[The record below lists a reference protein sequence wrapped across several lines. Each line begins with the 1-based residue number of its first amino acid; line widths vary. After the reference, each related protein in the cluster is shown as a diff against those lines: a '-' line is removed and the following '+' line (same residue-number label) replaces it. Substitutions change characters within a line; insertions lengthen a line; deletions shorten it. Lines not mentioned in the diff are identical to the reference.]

1 MIFDRFLASPEV
13 TQVLDERAF
22 VQAMLDFEAALARA
36 QAVAGAIPAA
46 AGEAIAACCDA
57 RGFDVD
63 AIVVEGGRVGTV
75 AIPLV
80 KALTAAV
87 ARVDADAALVV
98 HWGGTTQDVLDTA
111 QVLVAR
117 RALALIDRDLS
128 TLVAALLKLAAAN
141 GGVPLLGRTLMQPA
155 QVISF
160 GFKLAGWIAPLVR
173 AQARLRLA
181 GASALQLQLGG
192 AVGTRAALVEHGDA
206 VAAGMAHLL
215 DLRLPPAAWHTQR
228 DELVALGCELG
239 VLAGSLG
246 KIAKDVSLMAQG
258 EVGELAEPSGGGR
271 GGSSAMPHK
280 RNPVAAMNALA
291 AAVRAPQHVAALL
304 AAMPQEHERGLGNWQ
319 AELAEFGAL
328 LATVH
333 GALAAL
339 TFAAGGLQVFP
350 ERMRANI
357 DALQGLVFAEAL
369 SMRVA
374 REIGKSDAHHWVE
387 GLSKETVASG
397 KHLRDVALAAL
408 ARDARLH
415 ERIAPGELAA
425 LFDAD
430 APARHAS
437 ALAAPQLAA
446 LATHAE
452 ELRRDPPWQR
462 HLPHP
467 QGSSHGRP

>member
-1 MIFDRFLASPEV
+1 MIFDRFLASSEV
-13 TQVLDERAF
+13 MQVLDERAF
-22 VQAMLDFEAALARA
+22 VQAMLDFESALARA
-36 QAVAGAIPAA
+36 QAGVGAIPAS
-46 AGEAIAACCDA
+46 AGAAIAAACDA

-63 AIVVEGGRVGTV
+63 AIVAEGSRVGTV

-87 ARVDADAALVV
+87 AKVDADAALVV

-128 TLVAALLKLAAAN
+128 ALVAALLTLAAN
-141 GGVPLLGRTLMQPA
+141 HGDTPLLGRTLMQPA
-155 QVISF
+155 QVTSL

-173 AQARLRLA
+173 GQARLRLA

-192 AVGTRAALVEHGDA
+192 AVGTRAALGEHGDA
-206 VAAGMAHLL
+206 VAAGMATLL

-246 KIAKDVSLMAQG
+246 KIAKDISLMAQG
-258 EVGELAEPSGGGR
+258 EVGELAEPSGDGR

-280 RNPVAAMNALA
+280 RNPVAAMTALA
-291 AAVRAPQHVAALL
+291 AAVRAPQRVAALL

-319 AELAEFGAL
+319 AELAELGEL
-328 LATVH
+328 LASVH

-339 TFAAGGLQVFP
+339 TLAAGGLQVFP
-350 ERMRANI
+350 ERMRRNI

-369 SMRVA
+369 AMRTA
-374 REIGKSDAHHWVE
+374 REIGKSEAHHWVE

-397 KHLRDVALAAL
+397 GHLRDVALRAL
-408 ARDARLH
+408 AHDARLR
-415 ERIAPGELAA
+415 ERIGAGEIAA

-437 ALAAPQLAA
+437 ALATPQLAA
-446 LATHAE
+446 LAIHAD
-452 ELRRDPPWQR
+452 ELRRDPPWQS
-462 HLPHP
+462 HL
-467 QGSSHGRP
+467 

>member
-13 TQVLDERAF
+13 MQVLDERAF

-36 QAVAGAIPAA
+36 QAAAGAIPAA
-46 AGEAIAACCDA
+46 AGEAIAAACDA
-57 RGFDVD
+57 RGFDID
-63 AIVVEGGRVGTV
+63 AIVAEGARVGTI

-87 ARVDADAALVV
+87 ARIDADAALVV

-111 QVLVAR
+111 QVLVTR

-128 TLVAALLKLAAAN
+128 TLVAALLALADAHGDA
-141 GGVPLLGRTLMQPA
+141 PMLGRTLMQPA
-155 QVISF
+155 QVISL
-160 GFKLAGWIAPLVR
+160 GFKLAGWIAPLGR
-173 AQARLRLA
+173 AQERLRLA
-181 GASALQLQLGG
+181 GDSALQLQLGG
-192 AVGTRAALVEHGDA
+192 AVGTRAALGEHGDA
-206 VAAGMAHLL
+206 VAAGMARLL

-246 KIAKDVSLMAQG
+246 KIGKDIALMAQG
-258 EVGELAEPSGGGR
+258 EVGELAEPADGGR

-280 RNPVAAMNALA
+280 RNPVAAMYALA
-291 AAVRAPQHVAALL
+291 AAVRAPQRVAALL
-304 AAMPQEHERGLGNWQ
+304 AAMPQEHERGLGNWP
-319 AELAEFGAL
+319 AELAELGAL
-328 LATVH
+328 LAGVH

-339 TFAAGGLQVFP
+339 ACAAGGLQVFP
-350 ERMRANI
+350 QRMRANI

-369 SMRVA
+369 AMRVA
-374 REIGKSDAHHWVE
+374 REIGKAEAHHWVE
-387 GLSKETVASG
+387 ALAKETVADG
-397 KHLRDVALAAL
+397 AHLRELALAAL
-408 ARDARLH
+408 ARDARLRG
-415 ERIAPGELAA
+415 RITPAELAA

-452 ELRRDPPWQR
+452 ELRRDPPWR
-462 HLPHP
+462 DHLQGHPHA
-467 QGSSHGRP
+467 

>member
-1 MIFDRFLASPEV
+1 MIFDRFLASSEV
-13 TQVLDERAF
+13 MQVLDERAF

-36 QAVAGAIPAA
+36 QAEAGAIPAA
-46 AGEAIAACCDA
+46 AGAAIASACDA
-57 RGFDVD
+57 NGFDVD
-63 AIVVEGGRVGTV
+63 QIVAEGSRVGTV

-87 ARVDADAALVV
+87 AKVDPDAALVV

-111 QVLVAR
+111 QVLVTR

-128 TLVAALLKLAAAN
+128 QLVVALLKLSDAHGDA
-141 GGVPLLGRTLMQPA
+141 PLLGRTLMQPA

-160 GFKLAGWIAPLVR
+160 GFKLAGWVAPLVR

-192 AVGTRAALVEHGDA
+192 AVGTRAALGEHGDA
-206 VAAGMAHLL
+206 VAAGMATLL

-258 EVGELAEPSGGGR
+258 EVGELAEPSDGGR

-280 RNPVAAMNALA
+280 RNPVAAMTALA
-291 AAVRAPQHVAALL
+291 AAVRAPQRVAALL

-319 AELAEFGAL
+319 AELAEFGEL
-328 LATVH
+328 LASVH

-339 TFAAGGLQVFP
+339 ALAGGGLQVFP
-350 ERMRANI
+350 DRMRRNI

-369 SMRVA
+369 AMRIA
-374 REIGKSDAHHWVE
+374 REIGKSEAHHWVE
-387 GLSKETVASG
+387 GRSKKTVASG
-397 KHLRDVALAAL
+397 GHLRDVALMAL
-408 ARDARLH
+408 ARDERLRD
-415 ERIAPGELAA
+415 RIAAGELAA
-425 LFDAD
+425 LFDAG

-437 ALAAPQLAA
+437 TLATPQLAA
-446 LATHAE
+446 LATHAD

-462 HLPHP
+462 HL
-467 QGSSHGRP
+467 

>member
-1 MIFDRFLASPEV
+1 MIFDRFLASPEAV
-13 TQVLDERAF
+13 QVLDERAF
-22 VQAMLDFEAALARA
+22 VQAMLAFEAALARA
-36 QAVAGAIPAA
+36 QAAAGAIPAR
-46 AGEAIAACCDA
+46 AGEIIAAACDA
-57 RGFDVD
+57 GGFDVD
-63 AIVVEGGRVGTV
+63 AIVAEGARVGTI

-111 QVLVAR
+111 QVLVTR

-128 TLVAALLKLAAAN
+128 TLAAALLALADAQGAA
-141 GGVPLLGRTLMQPA
+141 PLLGRTLMQPA
-155 QVISF
+155 QVISL
-160 GFKLAGWIAPLVR
+160 GFKLAGWIAPLLR
-173 AQARLRLA
+173 AQERLRVA
-181 GASALQLQLGG
+181 GGAALQLQLGG
-192 AVGTRAALVEHGDA
+192 AVGTRAALGEHGDA
-206 VAAGMAHLL
+206 VAAGMARLL
-215 DLRLPPAAWHTQR
+215 ELRLPPAAWHTQR

-246 KIAKDVSLMAQG
+246 KIGKDISLMAQG

-291 AAVRAPQHVAALL
+291 NAVRAPQRVAALL

-319 AELAEFGAL
+319 AELAEFEGL
-328 LATVH
+328 LAGVH

-339 TFAAGGLQVFP
+339 AFAAGGLQVFP
-350 ERMRANI
+350 ARMRANI

-369 SMRVA
+369 AMRVA
-374 REIGKSDAHHWVE
+374 REIGKSEAHHWVE
-387 GLSKETVASG
+387 GLARETVASG
-397 KHLRDVALAAL
+397 AQLRDVAQAAL
-408 ARDARLH
+408 ARDARLR
-415 ERIAPGELAA
+415 ERIAPDELAA

-446 LATHAE
+446 LAAQAAR
-452 ELRRDPPWQR
+452 LRHEPPWQS
-462 HLPHP
+462 HL
-467 QGSSHGRP
+467 QGNDHA

>member
-13 TQVLDERAF
+13 MQVLDERAYL
-22 VQAMLDFEAALARA
+22 QAMLDFESALARA
-36 QAVAGAIPAA
+36 QAAAGAIPAS
-46 AGEAIAACCDA
+46 AGAAIAAACNARHFDA
-57 RGFDVD
+57 AAL
-63 AIVVEGGRVGTV
+63 AIEGGRVGTV

-80 KALTAAV
+80 KALTAEV
-87 ARVDADAALVV
+87 AKVDADAALVV

-111 QVLVAR
+111 QVLVTR

-128 TLVAALLKLAAAN
+128 MLIPALLKLAADHGDA
-141 GGVPLLGRTLMQPA
+141 PMLGRTLMQPA
-155 QVISF
+155 QVISL

-173 AQARLRLA
+173 AQVRLRQA
-181 GASALQLQLGG
+181 GAAALQLQLGG
-192 AVGTRAALVEHGDA
+192 AVGTRAALGEHADA
-206 VAAGMAHLL
+206 VVAGMAQLL
-215 DLRLPPAAWHTQR
+215 DLRAPPAAWHTQR

-246 KIAKDVSLMAQG
+246 KIARDISLMAQG
-258 EVGELAEPSGGGR
+258 EVGELAEPSGDGR

-280 RNPVAAMNALA
+280 RNPVAAMTALA
-291 AAVRAPQHVAALL
+291 AAVRTPQRVAALL

-319 AELAEFGAL
+319 AELAEFGGL
-328 LATVH
+328 LASVH

-339 TFAAGGLQVFP
+339 TLATGGLQVFP
-350 ERMRANI
+350 ARMRRNI

-369 SMRVA
+369 ATRVG
-374 REIGKSDAHHWVE
+374 REIGKSEAHRWVE
-387 GLSKETVASG
+387 ALSKETVARDTP
-397 KHLRDVALAAL
+397 LRELALAAL
-408 ARDARLH
+408 AGEPRLRD
-415 ERIAPGELAA
+415 RIGADELAA

-446 LATHAE
+446 LATHAD

-462 HLPHP
+462 HLRE
-467 QGSSHGRP
+467 GL

>member
-13 TQVLDERAF
+13 VRVLDERAF

-36 QAVAGAIPAA
+36 QAGAGAIPAG
-46 AGEAIAACCDA
+46 AGEAIAAACDA
-57 RGFDVD
+57 SRFDID
-63 AIVVEGGRVGTV
+63 AIVVEGGRVGTI

-87 ARVDADAALVV
+87 AKVDADAALVV

-111 QVLVAR
+111 QVLVTR

-128 TLVAALLKLAAAN
+128 VLVPALLKLAETHGDA
-141 GGVPLLGRTLMQPA
+141 PMLGRTLMQPA
-155 QVISF
+155 QVISL

-173 AQARLRLA
+173 AQGRLRQA
-181 GASALQLQLGG
+181 GAAALQLQLGG
-192 AVGTRAALVEHGDA
+192 AVGTRAAMGEHGDA
-206 VAAGMAHLL
+206 VAAAMAGAL

-228 DELVALGCELG
+228 DELVSLGCELG

-246 KIAKDVSLMAQG
+246 KIARDISLMAQG

-280 RNPVAAMNALA
+280 RNPVAAMTALA
-291 AAVRAPQHVAALL
+291 AAVRTPQRVAALL

-319 AELAEFGAL
+319 AELAEFGGL
-328 LATVH
+328 LASVH

-339 TFAAGGLQVFP
+339 TQAAGGLQVFP
-350 ERMRANI
+350 ERMRRNI

-369 SMRVA
+369 AMRAA
-374 REIGKSDAHHWVE
+374 REIGKSAAHHWVE
-387 GLSKETVASG
+387 GLSRETVASG
-397 KHLRDVALAAL
+397 GHLRDTALMAL
-408 ARDARLH
+408 ARDEQLRAR
-415 ERIAPGELAA
+415 IPAAELAA

-446 LATHAE
+446 LAAHAD
-452 ELRRDPPWQR
+452 ELRRDPPWQT
-462 HLPHP
+462 HL
-467 QGSSHGRP
+467 

>member
-13 TQVLDERAF
+13 ARVLDERAF

-36 QAVAGAIPAA
+36 QAGAGAIPAG
-46 AGEAIAACCDA
+46 AGEAIAAACDA
-57 RGFDVD
+57 SRFDID
-63 AIVVEGGRVGTV
+63 AIVVEGGRVGTI

-87 ARVDADAALVV
+87 AKVDADAALVV

-111 QVLVAR
+111 QVLVTR

-128 TLVAALLKLAAAN
+128 VLVPALLKLAETHGDA
-141 GGVPLLGRTLMQPA
+141 PMLGRTLMQPA
-155 QVISF
+155 QVISL

-173 AQARLRLA
+173 AQGRLRQA
-181 GASALQLQLGG
+181 GAAALQLQLGG
-192 AVGTRAALVEHGDA
+192 AVGTRAAMGEHGDA
-206 VAAGMAHLL
+206 VAAAMAGAL

-228 DELVALGCELG
+228 DELVSLGCELG

-246 KIAKDVSLMAQG
+246 KIARDISLMAQG

-280 RNPVAAMNALA
+280 RNPVAAMTALA
-291 AAVRAPQHVAALL
+291 AAVRTPQRVAALL

-319 AELAEFGAL
+319 AELAEFGGL
-328 LATVH
+328 LASVH

-339 TFAAGGLQVFP
+339 TQAAGGLQVFP
-350 ERMRANI
+350 ERMRRNI

-369 SMRVA
+369 AMRAA
-374 REIGKSDAHHWVE
+374 REIGKSAAHHWVE
-387 GLSKETVASG
+387 GLSRETVASG
-397 KHLRDVALAAL
+397 GHLRDTALMAL
-408 ARDARLH
+408 ARDEQLRAR
-415 ERIAPGELAA
+415 IPAAELAA

-446 LATHAE
+446 LAAHAD
-452 ELRRDPPWQR
+452 ELRRDPPWQT
-462 HLPHP
+462 HL
-467 QGSSHGRP
+467 

>member
-1 MIFDRFLASPEV
+1 MIFDRFLASSEV
-13 TQVLDERAF
+13 MQVLDERAF
-22 VQAMLDFEAALARA
+22 VQAMLDFESALARA
-36 QAVAGAIPAA
+36 QAEAGAIPAA
-46 AGEAIAACCDA
+46 AGAAIASACDSA
-57 RGFDVD
+57 GFDVD
-63 AIVVEGGRVGTV
+63 QIVAEGARVGTV

-87 ARVDADAALVV
+87 AKVDPNSALVV

-111 QVLVAR
+111 QVLVTR

-128 TLVAALLKLAAAN
+128 QLVAALLKLADAH
-141 GGVPLLGRTLMQPA
+141 GHTPLLGRTLMQPA

-192 AVGTRAALVEHGDA
+192 AVGTRAALGEHGDA
-206 VAAGMAHLL
+206 VAAGMANLL

-280 RNPVAAMNALA
+280 RNPVAAMTALA
-291 AAVRAPQHVAALL
+291 AAVRTPQRVAALL

-319 AELAEFGAL
+319 AELAEFGEL
-328 LATVH
+328 LAGVH

-339 TFAAGGLQVFP
+339 TLAAGGLQVFP
-350 ERMRANI
+350 DRMRRNI

-369 SMRVA
+369 SMRIA
-374 REIGKSDAHHWVE
+374 REIGKSEAHHWVE

-397 KHLRDVALAAL
+397 GHLRDVALMAVP
-408 ARDARLH
+408 RDDRLRD
-415 ERIAPGELAA
+415 RIAAGELAA

-437 ALAAPQLAA
+437 ALATPQLAA
-446 LATHAE
+446 LATHAD
-452 ELRRDPPWQR
+452 ELRRDPPWQQ
-462 HLPHP
+462 HL
-467 QGSSHGRP
+467 

>member
-1 MIFDRFLASPEV
+1 MIFDRFLASSEV
-13 TQVLDERAF
+13 MQVLDERAF
-22 VQAMLDFEAALARA
+22 VQAMLDFESALARA
-36 QAVAGAIPAA
+36 QAEAGAIPAA
-46 AGEAIAACCDA
+46 AGAAIASACDA
-57 RGFDVD
+57 AGFDVD
-63 AIVVEGGRVGTV
+63 QIVAEGSRVGTV

-87 ARVDADAALVV
+87 AKIDPDAALVV

-111 QVLVAR
+111 QVLVTR

-128 TLVAALLKLAAAN
+128 QLVAALLTLADAHGEA
-141 GGVPLLGRTLMQPA
+141 PLLGRTLMQPA

-160 GFKLAGWIAPLVR
+160 GFKLAGWIAPMVR

-192 AVGTRAALVEHGDA
+192 AVGTRAALGEHGDA
-206 VAAGMAHLL
+206 VAAGMANLL

-280 RNPVAAMNALA
+280 RNPVAAMTALA
-291 AAVRAPQHVAALL
+291 AAVRAPQRVAALL

-319 AELAEFGAL
+319 AELAEFGEL
-328 LATVH
+328 LASVH

-339 TFAAGGLQVFP
+339 TLAAGGLQVFP
-350 ERMRANI
+350 DRMRRNI

-369 SMRVA
+369 SMRIA
-374 REIGKSDAHHWVE
+374 REIGKSEAHHWVE
-387 GLSKETVASG
+387 GLSKETVACG
-397 KHLRDVALAAL
+397 GHLRDVALMAVP
-408 ARDARLH
+408 RDDRLRD
-415 ERIAPGELAA
+415 RIAAGELAA

-437 ALAAPQLAA
+437 ALATPQLAA
-446 LATHAE
+446 LATHAD
-452 ELRRDPPWQR
+452 ELRRDPPWQQ
-462 HLPHP
+462 HL
-467 QGSSHGRP
+467 

>member
-13 TQVLDERAF
+13 MQVLDERAY

-36 QAVAGAIPAA
+36 QAAAGAFPPRAA
-46 AGEAIAACCDA
+46 EAIAAACDA
-57 RGFDVD
+57 RQFDPAAL
-63 AIVVEGGRVGTV
+63 AIEGGRVGTV

-111 QVLVAR
+111 QVLVTR
-117 RALALIDRDLS
+117 RALALVDRDLS
-128 TLVAALLKLAAAN
+128 LLIPALLKLAGEHGDA
-141 GGVPLLGRTLMQPA
+141 PMLGRTLMQPA
-155 QVISF
+155 QVTSL
-160 GFKLAGWIAPLVR
+160 GFKLAGWVAPLVR
-173 AQARLRLA
+173 AQARVRAA
-181 GASALQLQLGG
+181 GGAALQLQLGG
-192 AVGTRAALVEHGDA
+192 AVGTRAAMGEFGDA
-206 VAAGMAHLL
+206 VMAGTAEL
-215 DLRLPPAAWHTQR
+215 LRLRCPPAAWHTQR
-228 DELVALGCELG
+228 DELVSLGCELG

-246 KIAKDVSLMAQG
+246 KIAKDISLLAQG

-280 RNPVAAMNALA
+280 RNPVAAMTALA
-291 AAVRAPQHVAALL
+291 AAVRTPQRVAALL

-319 AELAEFGAL
+319 AELAEFGGL
-328 LATVH
+328 LASVH

-339 TFAAGGLQVFP
+339 TLAAGGLQVFP
-350 ERMRANI
+350 DRMRRNI

-369 SMRVA
+369 AMRVA
-374 REIGKSDAHHWVE
+374 REIGKSEAHHWVE
-387 GLSKETVASG
+387 GLSKETVARG
-397 KHLRDVALAAL
+397 AHLREVALEALAAEP
-408 ARDARLH
+408 RLR
-415 ERIAPGELAA
+415 ERIGAQELAA

-437 ALAAPQLAA
+437 VLAAPQLAA
-446 LATHAE
+446 LATHAD

-462 HLPHP
+462 HLRE
-467 QGSSHGRP
+467 GSRK

>member
-13 TQVLDERAF
+13 MQVLDERAF
-22 VQAMLDFEAALARA
+22 VQAMLDFEAALART
-36 QAVAGAIPAA
+36 QASVGAIPRRAGEVIAA
-46 AGEAIAACCDA
+46 ACDA

-63 AIVVEGGRVGTV
+63 ALIVEGGRVGTV

-87 ARVDADAALVV
+87 AKVDADAALVV

-111 QVLVAR
+111 QVLVTR

-128 TLVAALLKLAAAN
+128 VLIPALLALVDTHGDA
-141 GGVPLLGRTLMQPA
+141 PMLGRTLMQPA

-160 GFKLAGWIAPLVR
+160 GFKLAGWVAPLVR
-173 AQARLRLA
+173 AQARLRQA
-181 GASALQLQLGG
+181 GAAALQLQLGG
-192 AVGTRAALVEHGDA
+192 AVGTRAAMGEHGDA
-206 VAAGMAHLL
+206 VMSGMAQLL
-215 DLRLPPAAWHTQR
+215 DLRNPPAAWHTQR

-246 KIAKDVSLMAQG
+246 KIAKDISLMAQG

-280 RNPVAAMNALA
+280 RNPVAAMTALA
-291 AAVRAPQHVAALL
+291 AAVRTPQRVAALL
-304 AAMPQEHERGLGNWQ
+304 AAMAQEHERGLGNWQ
-319 AELAEFGAL
+319 AELAEFGGL
-328 LATVH
+328 LASVH

-339 TFAAGGLQVFP
+339 TQAAGGLQVYP
-350 ERMRANI
+350 ERMRRNI

-369 SMRVA
+369 AMRVA

-387 GLSKETVASG
+387 GLSRDAVARG
-397 KHLRDVALAAL
+397 VHLRELALDALAA
-408 ARDARLH
+408 DDRLQG
-415 ERIAPGELAA
+415 RIPAAELAA

-437 ALAAPQLAA
+437 ALAAPQVAA
-446 LATHAE
+446 LATHAD
-452 ELRRDPPWQR
+452 ELRRDPPWQPY
-462 HLPHP
+462 L
-467 QGSSHGRP
+467 